1 MTASFGTEARHRLG
15 AVLEGAGFR
24 WVAGRD
30 DPQSFGDG
38 HADACSPT
46 ACLRVV
52 RDRGQVF
59 LRVRPADAEDWIAVE
74 RLLPD
79 RPGPAVTLA
88 AVAVYIETHLRDLVD
103 VLIGR

>member
-1 MTASFGTEARHRLG
+1 MTASFGTEVRHRLG
-15 AVLEGAGFR
+15 TVLEGAGFR

-59 LRVRPADAEDWIAVE
+59 LQARPADGENWIAVE

-79 RPGPAVTLA
+79 RAGPAPTLA
-88 AVAVYIETHLRDLVD
+88 AAAIYIEAHLQDLAD
-103 VLIGR
+103 GLSGR

>member
-1 MTASFGTEARHRLG
+1 M
-15 AVLEGAGFR
+15 
-24 WVAGRD
+24 AGRD
-30 DPQSFGDG
+30 DPQGFGDG

-59 LRVRPADAEDWIAVE
+59 LQARPADAEDWIAVE

-79 RPGPAVTLA
+79 IPGPAPTLA
-88 AVAVYIETHLRDLVD
+88 AVAGYIEAHLRDLTD
-103 VLIGR
+103 ALTGR

>member
-15 AVLEGAGFR
+15 TVLEGAGFR
-24 WVAGRD
+24 WVAERD

-46 ACLRVV
+46 VCLRVL

-59 LRVRPADAEDWIAVE
+59 LQARPADAVDWSAVE

-79 RPGPAVTLA
+79 RPGPAATLT
-88 AVAVYIETHLRDLVD
+88 AVAVYIETHLRDLID
-103 VLIGR
+103 ALIGR